1 LTLRTIA
8 FFVCIILCWISS
20 ASHAANISCD
30 LILKKTQQCISGRL
44 EGQISQVDYEKIE
57 TFLRA
62 HFPNVDD
69 FYLISPGGDVDE
81 ALKIGRLFRKQL
93 IGTSSVEGCASSCA
107 LIWLGGIH
115 RTGRV
120 GLHRPYRT
128 DPMFKALSPAD
139 ASIAYRQLLERIT
152 TYLDEME
159 VPKSIIET
167 MVATSSDDIHWV
179 YAGTDKLGRPPS
191 IAEWEDATCGPDREG
206 LGYNHFLERS
216 ECIEHLRDSH
226 MEPNIGFYSKWL
238 YLLLGAAIV
247 FSIWLIILRLK
258 VLPPR

>member
-1 LTLRTIA
+1 MPRTIA
-8 FFVCIILCWISS
+8 LFVCIILCWISS
-20 ASHAANISCD
+20 PSQAANISCD
-30 LILKKTQQCISGRL
+30 LFDKTQHCFSGRL
-44 EGQISQVDYEKIE
+44 DGQISKGDYEKVVA
-57 TFLRA
+57 FVSA
-62 HFPNVDD
+62 NFPNVID

-93 IGTSSVEGCASSCA
+93 IGTSSVEICASSCA

-115 RTGRV
+115 RTGLA

-139 ASIAYRQLLERIT
+139 ASTAYRQLLERVT
-152 TYLDEME
+152 TYLEEME

-167 MVATSSDDIHWV
+167 MVVTSSDDIHWV

-206 LGYNHFLERS
+206 LGYNHLLERT
-216 ECIEHLRDSH
+216 ECIGHLRDSH
-226 MEPNIGFYSKWL
+226 MEPITSFYSKWL
-238 YLLLGAAIV
+238 YLLLGAVIV
-247 FSIWLIILRLK
+247 ISIWLIIRRLK
-258 VLPPR
+258 VLPAR